1 MKRVLIGILIGLE
14 LIFMGLVFVWKRYD
28 KIKPM
33 GHKVIRVRKYVKLKP
48 ETYR

>member
-1 MKRVLIGILIGLE
+1 MKRMLIGILIGVG
-14 LIFMGLVFVWKRYD
+14 LILMGLAFVWKRYD
-28 KIKPM
+28 KIKSM